1 MQNSGDGSSV
11 ALVSWL
17 LDLVAACFATGS
29 SCAAVS
35 SPDEGGRGA
44 QANSRRRTAAAAPF
58 FFLGKSCNWPRA
70 RVRATHLG
78 SLSNVGFGLRL
89 NAGLSSCHGKHTFG
103 WVEGVGKRA
112 DGDQASP
119 AHSGCGR
126 QNYARAD

>member
-1 MQNSGDGSSV
+1 MSGREWSRAHVNGHRKRKIGVLLNRCFSYEGRVTRGVSEKGHTSPRAECRIRVTDRV

-58 FFLGKSCNWPRA
+58 FFQSNFQFPR
-70 RVRATHLG
+70 V
-78 SLSNVGFGLRL
+78 
-89 NAGLSSCHGKHTFG
+89 
-103 WVEGVGKRA
+103 
-112 DGDQASP
+112 
-119 AHSGCGR
+119 
-126 QNYARAD
+126 